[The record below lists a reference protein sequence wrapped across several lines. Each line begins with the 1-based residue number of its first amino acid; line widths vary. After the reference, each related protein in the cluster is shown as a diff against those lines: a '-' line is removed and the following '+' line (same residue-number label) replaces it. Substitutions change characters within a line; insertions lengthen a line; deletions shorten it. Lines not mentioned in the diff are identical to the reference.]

1 MPYLHRIDTE
11 EQRSAVIA
19 PVETD
24 AGLQMIFGLAPVNM
38 VDDPKVNEPVLVR
51 SYAEAVAA
59 FGFCYDFDNYT
70 IAEAIDA
77 NFNLFQNAPI
87 IFVNVLDPATHKTAL
102 SEVTVSTASGVAK
115 LEQVGVLK
123 SGLVV
128 KNGNA
133 TLTEGTDY
141 TVGFSVEGYLEVT
154 LADAT
159 IASVKISGFKLDP
172 SAVTKNDII
181 GGYTAAT
188 GARKGLE
195 VISNIYQTLGV
206 FPGIVLA
213 PKWSNDAEVAAAMA
227 AKVAS
232 IDGRAEAMCVI
243 DINTATYAT
252 YTAAAGA
259 REAMGVVSR
268 DAVLVWLKG
277 KVGTKVYNGSTIWAA
292 ATVAT
297 DAANDNVPMRSPSN
311 VAANIAAAVLSNGT
325 EVRLNNTEA
334 AVLNGAGI
342 VTFIYD
348 DGWKVWGNNT
358 AAYPGT
364 TVPEDRWIACR
375 RMMNWYRNH
384 FMATY
389 KEKVDD
395 PTSYKQTRAVVD
407 AENQYLNS
415 LASAD
420 KIAGG
425 EVVFREEDNPINQI
439 LDGQVRFYTRIAFW
453 TPSEHIT
460 NVIEF
465 DPSFIQNALFGG

>member
-11 EQRSAVIA
+11 EQRSAVIV
-19 PVETD
+19 PVESD

-38 VDDPKVNEPVLVR
+38 VDNPKVNEAVLVH
-51 SYAEAVAA
+51 SYEEAVAA
-59 FGFCYDFDNYT
+59 FGFCTDFANYT
-70 IAEAIDA
+70 ISQAIDA

-87 IFVNVLDPATHKTAL
+87 IFVNVLDPTTHKTAL
-102 SEVTVSTASGVAK
+102 TETTVSVASGVAK
-115 LEQVGVLK
+115 LEEIGVLK
-123 SGLVV
+123 TGLVV
-128 KNGNA
+128 KNGA
-133 TLTEGTDY
+133 STLTAGTDY
-141 TVGFSVEGYLEVT
+141 TVGFSSEGYLEVT
-154 LADAT
+154 LTDST
-159 IASVKISGFKLDP
+159 ITSVKISGYKLDP

-181 GGYTAAT
+181 GGYTALT
-188 GARKGLE
+188 GVRKGLE
-195 VISNIYQTLGV
+195 LISNIYQTLGV

-213 PKWSNDAEVAAAMA
+213 PKWSQDADVAAAMV
-227 AKVAS
+227 AKVGS

-243 DINTATYAT
+243 DINSTTYPT
-252 YTAAAGA
+252 YTAAAEA
-259 REAMGVVSR
+259 RAALGVVSR

-277 KVGTKVYNGSTIWAA
+277 KVGSKIYQGSVIWAA

-297 DAANDNVPMRSPSN
+297 DAANGNVPQRSPSN
-311 VAANIAAAVLSNGT
+311 VAARIAAAIREDGT

-342 VTFIYD
+342 VTFLYE

-389 KEKVDD
+389 KEKVDE

-415 LASAD
+415 LAAAD

-425 EVVFREEDNPINQI
+425 EVVFIEEDNPISQI
-439 LDGQVRFYTRIAFW
+439 LNGQVRFYTRIAFW
-453 TPSEHIT
+453 TPAEHIT

-465 DPSFIQNALFGG
+465 DPSFIESALFGG

>member
-11 EQRSAVIA
+11 ERSSAVIT

-38 VDDPKVNEPVLVR
+38 VDDPKVNVPVLVR

-70 IAEAIDA
+70 ISQAIDA
-77 NFNLFQNAPI
+77 NFNVFQNAPI
-87 IFVNVLDPATHKTAL
+87 IFVNVLDPATHKKAL
-102 SEVTVSTASGVAK
+102 AETTVTVASGIAKISEVGI
-115 LEQVGVLK
+115 LK
-123 SGLVV
+123 TGLVV
-128 KNGNA
+128 KNGNS
-133 TLTEGTDY
+133 TLTAGTDY
-141 TVGFSVEGYLEVT
+141 TVGFSVEGYLEVALT
-154 LADAT
+154 DST
-159 IASVKISGFKLDP
+159 IASVKISGYQLDP

-181 GGYTAAT
+181 GGYTAGT
-188 GARKGLE
+188 GVRKGLE

-213 PKWSNDAEVAAAMA
+213 PKWSSDADVAAAMA
-227 AKVAS
+227 AKVSS

-243 DINTATYAT
+243 DISATTYVT
-252 YTAAAGA
+252 YTAAAGS
-259 REAMGVVSR
+259 RDAMGVVSR
-268 DAVLVWLKG
+268 DAVLVWPKQKLG
-277 KVGTKVYNGSTIWAA
+277 SKVYHGSVVWAA

-297 DAANDNVPMRSPSN
+297 DAANGNVPMRSPSN
-311 VAANIAAAVLSNGT
+311 VATNMSACILDDGT
-325 EVRLNNTEA
+325 EVLLNNTEA
-334 AVLNGAGI
+334 AVLNAAGI
-342 VTFIYD
+342 VTFLND
-348 DGWKVWGNNT
+348 NGWKVWGNNT

-384 FMATY
+384 FMETY
-389 KEKVDD
+389 KAKVDD
-395 PTSYKQTRAVVD
+395 PTSYKKNRAVVD

-415 LASAD
+415 LASDD

-425 EVVFREEDNPINQI
+425 EVTFSEDENPISQI
-439 LDGQVRFYTRIAFW
+439 LDGQIVFHTRIAFW
-453 TPSEHIT
+453 TPAEHIT

-465 DPSFIQNALFGG
+465 DPSFIENALFGG